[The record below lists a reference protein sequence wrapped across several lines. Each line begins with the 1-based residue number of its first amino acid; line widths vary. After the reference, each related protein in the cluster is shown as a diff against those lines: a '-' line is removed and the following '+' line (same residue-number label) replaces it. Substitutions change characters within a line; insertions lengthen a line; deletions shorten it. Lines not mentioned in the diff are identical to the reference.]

1 MTNRKTKRW
10 ISGLLAVVTIVSAL
24 IQPASALAEDPEP
37 AAYEAEYPAL
47 EAVRSELAEDEIVTA
62 GDYEIE
68 AGSSFDIEHDF
79 SSIEIPEE
87 KVRVKFH
94 EAKNQSGQDFD
105 TNQPDS
111 YRAVYFVEPVS
122 GNPSYHICR
131 NIIVKE
137 QPDVSQAGTD
147 STDENGEQPTEP
159 SEEEGGPGPD
169 TEDPDLEGSESVPSD
184 SMTEA
189 QMEAVIED
197 MEQSED
203 AHEHAEQIAEDGG
216 LLLFSMDT
224 RTAARRARAASGS
237 ASLVTGAQVFYPTNL
252 GNYSTNMFTVNG
264 RIAYCLES
272 AKGTPATGSYAS
284 QILEG
289 NPNLQKTLYYGY
301 GGAGDLTDQFMPQFG
316 GELKYVFT
324 HIAASYFYCGI
335 DGFEGCTMEDLQE
348 CGVLG
353 WINYLA
359 EQPAPPDPYLSL
371 SETALKVTGNGSEQR
386 TESIW
391 LEGDSRN
398 SITLKIP
405 ENVTFHNEDSRE
417 TQTGG
422 NVRISGG
429 TSFYFT
435 APMSVS
441 GTWDTGEMRGSLRTI
456 WKALVVSTGDANQ
469 DIGSYYEEESGNSVR
484 FSVQWMDLARV
495 KVVKVDS
502 ASNARLAGAV
512 FGIYQEEACRNLIA
526 TMPATNRNGESE
538 VEIAK
543 TQDTVYLKEITAPSG
558 YRYNATAYRVA
569 LKTNQTVS
577 TTVPDIE
584 QLGNLTIY
592 KEGEVLTGAVP
603 HENGF
608 TFQYGNRKQKGAV
621 FNVYAARDI
630 VTPSGTVVFK
640 SGQLVAEN
648 LETGADGSVT
658 VKNLH
663 LGTYRVT
670 EVQAPKGFYNAKETK
685 EVVIAY
691 AGQTAEAAFSTATF
705 HNDRQKAE
713 VSIVKKDQDTMN
725 GLAGGVFGLY
735 ASESIKNADGNPVA
749 DKDTLLD
756 RVTTRADGS
765 AVFSADL
772 PIDYNY
778 YVKEIQAPPN
788 YLKNE
793 EDTYA
798 FRFEAA
804 NGSEAKVSFAHTFT
818 NERASA
824 TIRLV
829 KVDKETGESIPQG
842 DASLEH
848 AVYGLYA
855 RKDILHPDAKTGVLY
870 PVGEQVAT
878 LTTDEE
884 GKAEID
890 GLYLGEYFVKEI
902 TPPAG
907 YLTDETEYDLV
918 CSYEGELSAVIERDC
933 TSSDQVIKQPFQI
946 VKAANSGETDAV
958 LLAGAGFTAY
968 LVSSL
973 DVKEGG
979 GYDLE
984 SAAPVVLG
992 ANGETEIFTDE
1003 NGYACSIPLPFGTY
1017 LVRET
1022 TVPQNYKPVRDFLVH
1037 ITENHPDTPQAWR
1050 VLLDEEFEARLRIV
1064 KKDDETKKPVLV
1076 KNAEFKIYD
1085 LDREAYVE
1093 QVTTY
1098 PTVMTHQSFF
1108 TDEHGSLVLPQSL
1121 KIGNYRIEEVT
1132 APQGYLRN
1140 DQTYEVSVD
1149 CDTPYQMDPAS
1160 GDVIIEVV
1168 CEDHP
1173 AKGKLN
1179 LVKKGEA
1186 LKGYDQDFIYER
1198 ENLAGAEFE
1207 VSAAEDLYTA
1217 DGQKDAQGNRIREYA
1232 AGELVTTLTT
1242 DGEGKASLP
1251 DLPLGTYRIVE
1262 TKAPEGFVLNET
1274 AQTITL
1280 AYEDQDT
1287 PVVEQTAEFENELQ
1301 KAEISVVK
1309 KDARSG
1315 GVIQGAVFGLYTK
1328 ADIIRSGETI
1338 VKADTLLGEAAT
1350 GEDGKAVLETA
1361 QGYLL
1366 DGEIREVDLTY
1377 RDQDTPVVIFSTD
1390 WQNQRQKV
1398 EIQVLKT
1405 EKDSDR
1411 AVPGTVFS
1419 LCAGE
1424 DITNA
1429 GGDVLLE
1436 ADTVIEEKAADA
1448 EGKLT
1453 FTADLPVGFSYY
1465 VKEIAAAPGF
1475 TTMGEVQEFDIPSEN
1490 MGRTAVPFVLCFE
1503 NETTVVEFSKVSLT
1517 DGSEVEGAKLQVTDP
1532 DGTVVDEWISGK
1544 EPHIIRE
1551 LEVGKTYR
1559 MTETLPAEG
1568 YVTASPIEFTVENTN
1583 EVQKVEMK
1591 DDVTRVEISKTDI
1604 AGKELPGAKLTVYDK
1619 DGKAVESWVSE
1630 DKPHYMEMLPTGE
1643 YTLHEESAP
1652 EGYLLAEDIR
1662 FEVRNT
1668 GEIQKVTMKD
1678 ERKPEIPDTPK
1689 TGDRSDFLFW
1699 LLLMGLAC
1707 IGVIAPVVSCF
1718 RDLKKGGK

>member
-1 MTNRKTKRW
+1 M
-10 ISGLLAVVTIVSAL
+10 
-24 IQPASALAEDPEP
+24 
-37 AAYEAEYPAL
+37 
-47 EAVRSELAEDEIVTA
+47 
-62 GDYEIE
+62 
-68 AGSSFDIEHDF
+68 
-79 SSIEIPEE
+79 
-87 KVRVKFH
+87 
-94 EAKNQSGQDFD
+94 
-105 TNQPDS
+105 
-111 YRAVYFVEPVS
+111 
-122 GNPSYHICR
+122 
-131 NIIVKE
+131 
-137 QPDVSQAGTD
+137 
-147 STDENGEQPTEP
+147 
-159 SEEEGGPGPD
+159 
-169 TEDPDLEGSESVPSD
+169 
-184 SMTEA
+184 
-189 QMEAVIED
+189 
-197 MEQSED
+197 
-203 AHEHAEQIAEDGG
+203 
-216 LLLFSMDT
+216 
-224 RTAARRARAASGS
+224 
-237 ASLVTGAQVFYPTNL
+237 
-252 GNYSTNMFTVNG
+252 
-264 RIAYCLES
+264 
-272 AKGTPATGSYAS
+272 
-284 QILEG
+284 
-289 NPNLQKTLYYGY
+289 
-301 GGAGDLTDQFMPQFG
+301 
-316 GELKYVFT
+316 
-324 HIAASYFYCGI
+324 
-335 DGFEGCTMEDLQE
+335 
-348 CGVLG
+348 
-353 WINYLA
+353 
-359 EQPAPPDPYLSL
+359 
-371 SETALKVTGNGSEQR
+371 
-386 TESIW
+386 
-391 LEGDSRN
+391 
-398 SITLKIP
+398 
-405 ENVTFHNEDSRE
+405 
-417 TQTGG
+417 
-422 NVRISGG
+422 
-429 TSFYFT
+429 
-435 APMSVS
+435 
-441 GTWDTGEMRGSLRTI
+441 
-456 WKALVVSTGDANQ
+456 
-469 DIGSYYEEESGNSVR
+469 
-484 FSVQWMDLARV
+484 
-495 KVVKVDS
+495 KVD
-502 ASNARLAGAV
+502 R
-512 FGIYQEEACRNLIA
+512 
-526 TMPATNRNGESE
+526 
-538 VEIAK
+538 
-543 TQDTVYLKEITAPSG
+543 
-558 YRYNATAYRVA
+558 
-569 LKTNQTVS
+569 
-577 TTVPDIE
+577 
-584 QLGNLTIY
+584 
-592 KEGEVLTGAVP
+592 
-603 HENGF
+603 
-608 TFQYGNRKQKGAV
+608 
-621 FNVYAARDI
+621 
-630 VTPSGTVVFK
+630 
-640 SGQLVAEN
+640 
-648 LETGADGSVT
+648 
-658 VKNLH
+658 
-663 LGTYRVT
+663 
-670 EVQAPKGFYNAKETK
+670 
-685 EVVIAY
+685 
-691 AGQTAEAAFSTATF
+691 
-705 HNDRQKAE
+705 
-713 VSIVKKDQDTMN
+713 
-725 GLAGGVFGLY
+725 
-735 ASESIKNADGNPVA
+735 
-749 DKDTLLD
+749 
-756 RVTTRADGS
+756 
-765 AVFSADL
+765 
-772 PIDYNY
+772 
-778 YVKEIQAPPN
+778 
-788 YLKNE
+788 
-793 EDTYA
+793 
-798 FRFEAA
+798 
-804 NGSEAKVSFAHTFT
+804 
-818 NERASA
+818 
-824 TIRLV
+824 
-829 KVDKETGESIPQG
+829 ETGESIPQG

-848 AVYGLYA
+848 AVCGLYA
-855 RKDILHPDAKTGVLY
+855 RNDILHPDAKNGVLY
-870 PVGEQVAT
+870 QAGEQVAT

-907 YLTDETEYDLV
+907 YLTDETEHDLV

-1149 CDTPYQMDPAS
+1149 CGTPYQMNPAS

-1465 VKEIAAAPGF
+1465 VKETAAAPGF

-1591 DDVTRVEISKTDI
+1591 DDVTRVEITKTDI